1 MTDVLLHCTV
11 LGDYFFSSSFVFL
24 FSFSVLVVLCFGG
37 GCGGGGGGGGVGMTV
52 GRRYIYIKFITADES
67 EFLYRELQMCTGFMT
82 LFFSFCLRRPL
93 AVILSMAEI
102 QLVLFRTLI
111 SSMTRLRLSWTV

>member
-1 MTDVLLHCTV
+1 MTFEHVFLLFLPPVFLVTGLLYLCLDWGLSVSNCLVICKCINQILRGLEKNILHVFLIYYVTDVLLHCTV

-52 GRRYIYIKFITADES
+52 GRRYIYI
-67 EFLYRELQMCTGFMT
+67 
-82 LFFSFCLRRPL
+82 
-93 AVILSMAEI
+93 
-102 QLVLFRTLI
+102 
-111 SSMTRLRLSWTV
+111 